1 MGPIVHHPGTLQ
13 LIWDI
18 LRAALSASGS
28 DVLAQLKALTGRQV
42 GEGSA
47 EDKGVTER
55 LMRA

>member
-1 MGPIVHHPGTLQ
+1 MGPMVHHPGTLQ

-18 LRAALSASGS
+18 LRAALSARGS

-47 EDKGVTER
+47 EDKGV
-55 LMRA
+55 MGSG